1 MDLPRCSQ
9 SAEGLT
15 QLRYCV
21 WSVLKPE
28 KKPDTITF
36 SAVILQGLRGDV
48 GVFIC
53 ALERNRRETISTFYF
68 AESLLCCHE
77 RHSLSSFTVYLDQPP
92 PLSRAGE
99 EGSPQNP
106 ILPIL
111 QK

>member
-1 MDLPRCSQ
+1 MFGQFLN
-9 SAEGLT
+9 
-15 QLRYCV
+15 
-21 WSVLKPE
+21 LK
-28 KKPDTITF
+28 KTPDTITF

-53 ALERNRRETISTFYF
+53 ALERNRRETISTFCF

-99 EGSPQNP
+99 EGPPQNP